1 MPASRY
7 PLDRKDDHD
16 PHPQP
21 PFSPPGRSA
30 GRRRRAAPPN
40 RLSLALRAA
49 LALLAAPAVLA
60 PGAAQASGSGP
71 RGQLPHPG
79 GPLAEALPRFADAAG
94 VTVLFDAALLGA
106 RGTGGLNG
114 SYSVSEGF
122 ARLLAGSGLA
132 ARERSAG
139 IYVLVPQA
147 VTNLDPVR
155 VEGEGSRPAP
165 AGKAAPT
172 ASAWTSCR
180 CATGATSAG
189 ASSRALISIA

>member
-21 PFSPPGRSA
+21 PPPPGRSA
-30 GRRRRAAPPN
+30 GRRRRAAPPDPFI
-40 RLSLALRAA
+40 LALRAA
-49 LALLAAPAVLA
+49 LALSAAPAVLA
-60 PGAAQASGSGP
+60 PCAAQAQSVQARAASYRIP
-71 RGQLPHPG
+71 A

-132 ARERSAG
+132 RASAA
-139 IYVLVPQA
+139 PA
-147 VTNLDPVR
+147 FTCWCR
-155 VEGEGSRPAP
+155 RPA
-165 AGKAAPT
+165 
-172 ASAWTSCR
+172 
-180 CATGATSAG
+180 
-189 ASSRALISIA
+189 